1 MASAWALAFFECR
14 LLEVALKIE
23 EEEEEEDEV
32 YNESRR
38 NRKKKF

>member
-23 EEEEEEDEV
+23 EEEEEEEV

-38 NRKKKF
+38 NRKKKL